1 MHSLPHERGQT
12 MKDNEYQ
19 ILTRDIDAVKQS
31 LEDVSVPMATQLAI
45 GTMLEDVYA
54 LYSGRGD

>member
-1 MHSLPHERGQT
+1 